1 MQEEDCAM
9 CKVIVEEAATKTL
22 PLEIKEVFAEVAAAR
37 EKGDEDFQ
45 KENEN
50 KQFISLHIIKY

>member
-1 MQEEDCAM
+1 M

-37 EKGDEDFQ
+37 EKGTC
-45 KENEN
+45 
-50 KQFISLHIIKY
+50 